1 MSRQPVSADVKT
13 FSKLYTNNQNRYTVK
28 VPSYQREQAWKL
40 DKMEKLWEDM
50 FLHCQR
56 FDCKVSEDPFFIG
69 SIILN
74 NLYSDIDADIVD
86 GQQRITTL
94 TIIASAIRDALI
106 SKKRNQI
113 AYEIH
118 EKLLMNMLASEPLF
132 KPLHSLP
139 DPSTG
144 KEFLSSKLKLEPF
157 QNLIS
162 PIFSGFKV
170 ESQPKGTDNEIAITN
185 EKSEWTGTFSK
196 IYISRDGNFELSL
209 ELDANQKFVIG
220 QIGDIKLKEQLGDN
234 AAKISV
240 GDEIW
245 FLPETYWW
253 DIDDDKKADTYDVS
267 GNHFFDADFRNLYIL
282 VRRQCQSF
290 ITDSQNYIIDPF
302 KSKDVKF
309 EFSSD
314 DEVLLNLPEHI
325 KIIEGEL
332 FEAKFPHKYGL
343 NGIKFQISKGWSQ
356 KNKTHLKSK
365 LSLEGKFIDSNKD
378 ELKVSSFHLK
388 LLHEQVDEWLDDK
401 KIPDVADNIKM
412 YDAPTVKK
420 IKEKIN
426 DYKNSNGGAEPSSDE
441 LKEIIKDY
449 SYWPNL
455 QKKWQKIITK
465 ANKYHS
471 KARENLEW
479 ENVSLEIS
487 RPKLIQQLAHND
499 SEDKRVSNLK
509 SLIDCTSMVIIKFDT
524 KEDNS
529 KPVKHF
535 INTNDKSKMSP
546 LETLDLLNAFVNQIV
561 NNPYPIGVQ
570 GFQDAESKE
579 IQNIWRNNSDSIW
592 NLIYLKQ
599 DKNTSFGSKFF
610 FHYMIASC
618 QFKDDSN
625 RYGEAATYEGIQKV
639 WSKSN
644 KYRKQDGQ
652 YNLSYLLTKFK
663 EMQKYAKMYV
673 RIHEP
678 SSFPNSGK
686 TDLARK
692 HVSQLVSIRK
702 TGNTQWIP
710 PYLSILYNYADHENA
725 PAQKRKMD
733 EMCYLFLKNY
743 NMMYLKSEFK
753 KLVDGTRWFA
763 TNEEHKRIDG
773 KSGWC
778 QTIHDSIKSQQLNK
792 PLIKKISAL
801 PKQIKSGEVEHWDSV
816 NLANPPRKN
825 EKIWNDSVTGS
836 VDSFV
841 WAYEISL
848 AQNGNSFPD
857 CQVEHIVPQSPKK
870 WGPDYYDLKEKK
882 PTALHQKWVENL
894 GNKSILESN
903 INNNIKAHL
912 YEKKKKG
919 YSTSQCKSTNNI
931 TTDYKKHFNFHK
943 SVQKRNTEMMVK
955 IIKYF
960 N

>member
-1 MSRQPVSADVKT
+1 MSRQPEEAIVQG
-13 FSKLYTNNQNRYTVK
+13 FSDLYTHSGNRYTVK

-56 FDCKVSEDPFFIG
+56 FDCKVSGNPFFIG

-106 SKKRNQI
+106 SKKHNKI

-118 EKLLMNMLASEPLF
+118 DKLLMKMITSEPLF

-139 DPSTG
+139 NPSTG
-144 KEFLSSKLKLEPF
+144 KEFLSSQLKLQPF

-170 ESQPKGTDNEIAITN
+170 KSQPNDTDNEINITK
-185 EKSEWTGTFSK
+185 ESSEWTGTFSK

-209 ELDANQKFVIG
+209 ELDSGQDFVIG
-220 QIGDIKLKEQLGDN
+220 QPGGAIKLKEQLGDD

-240 GDEIW
+240 NDEIW

-253 DIDDDKKADTYDVS
+253 DVDDDKNSDTYDVS
-267 GNHFFDADFRNLYIL
+267 GNHFFDADFRNLYLL

-290 ITDSQNYIIDPF
+290 ITDSQNYIINPF

-309 EFSSD
+309 QISSD
-314 DEVLLNLPEHI
+314 NEVLLNLPEHR
-325 KIIEGEL
+325 KIIKEDI
-332 FEAKFPHKYGL
+332 FKANFPHKYGL
-343 NGIKFQISKGWSQ
+343 NDIKFKISKDWSPQ
-356 KNKTHLKSK
+356 KKPHLKSK
-365 LSLEGKFIDSNKD
+365 LHLEGEFIDSSGNK
-378 ELKVSSFHLK
+378 LKFEPLSSFHLK
-388 LLHEQVDEWLDDK
+388 LLHKQVDEFLDNK
-401 KIPDVADNIKM
+401 EIPDVADTKKM
-412 YDAPTVKK
+412 YNAPTLKK
-420 IKEKIN
+420 IEKKIN

-441 LKEIIKDY
+441 LKEIIKDH
-449 SYWPNL
+449 SSWPNL

-465 ANKYHS
+465 ANNYDS
-471 KARENLEW
+471 KARQKLEW

-487 RPKLIQQLAHND
+487 RPKLIQQLTHND
-499 SEDKRVSNLK
+499 TEDKRVLNLK
-509 SLIDCTSMVIIKFDT
+509 SLIDCTSMVIIKFRT
-524 KEDNS
+524 IQDNS

-561 NNPYPIGVQ
+561 NNPYPSGVK
-570 GFQDAESKE
+570 GFQDDESKE
-579 IQNIWRNNSDSIW
+579 IQGIWRDQSDSIW

-625 RYGEAATYEGIQKV
+625 RYGEATTYEGIQKV

-644 KYRKQDGQ
+644 EYRKPDGQ
-652 YNLSYLLTKFK
+652 YDLSYLLTKFK

-678 SSFPNSGK
+678 SSFPGSGK
-686 TDLARK
+686 TDMARK

-710 PYLSILYNYADHENA
+710 PYLSILYNYENHENVPEKKA
-725 PAQKRKMD
+725 KMD
-733 EMCYLFLKNY
+733 VMCYYFLKNY
-743 NMMYLKSEFK
+743 NMMYLKNEFK
-753 KLVDGTRWFA
+753 NLVDGTRWFA

-778 QTIHDSIKSQQLNK
+778 QTIHDNIKSQSLKN
-792 PLIKKISAL
+792 PLIGKISAL

-816 NLANPPRKN
+816 
-825 EKIWNDSVTGS
+825 
-836 VDSFV
+836 
-841 WAYEISL
+841 
-848 AQNGNSFPD
+848 
-857 CQVEHIVPQSPKK
+857 
-870 WGPDYYDLKEKK
+870 
-882 PTALHQKWVENL
+882 
-894 GNKSILESN
+894 
-903 INNNIKAHL
+903 
-912 YEKKKKG
+912 
-919 YSTSQCKSTNNI
+919 
-931 TTDYKKHFNFHK
+931 KH
-943 SVQKRNTEMMVK
+943 
-955 IIKYF
+955 
-960 N
+960 